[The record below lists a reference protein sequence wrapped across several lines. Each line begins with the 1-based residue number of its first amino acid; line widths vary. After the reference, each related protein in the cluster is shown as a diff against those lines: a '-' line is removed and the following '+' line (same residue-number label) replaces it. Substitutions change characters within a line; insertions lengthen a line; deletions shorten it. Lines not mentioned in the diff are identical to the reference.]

1 MTTVGAHTVSP
12 PFMAQVERRTA
23 SDHHAKS
30 MSIVLIDRRPL
41 MRQCLSLTL
50 KQSLPNLRMVSA
62 GSTAELVDLAG
73 SLEGLH
79 LIVFNIGDAP
89 VRNSDVLGQIT
100 WLRQHL
106 PHVPLVLLIDRDD
119 INDIIEAMAHG
130 VRGFIT
136 TSMELLETAAVI
148 QCVAAGGTFV
158 PASALVKFALKQ
170 PNGAR
175 GTAGE
180 GNVVPFESLTPRE
193 SEVLAHLGQG
203 KPNQVI
209 AQELEIRES
218 TVKVFVRR
226 ILSKLLASNRTELAL
241 LARGWSAGAE
251 SNGSD
256 QH

>member
-1 MTTVGAHTVSP
+1 MTTVGALMVSP
-12 PFMAQVERRTA
+12 PLIALVDRRTA
-23 SDHHAKS
+23 SDHHPKS
-30 MSIVLIDRRPL
+30 MSIVLIDRRSL

-50 KQSLPNLRMVSA
+50 SHSLPNLRMVSA
-62 GSTAELVDLAG
+62 GSPAELVDLAG
-73 SLEGLH
+73 SLETLH
-79 LIVFNIGDAP
+79 LIILNIGVAS

-100 WLRQHL
+100 CLRRHL
-106 PHVPLVLLIDRDD
+106 PQVPLVLLLDGDD
-119 INDIIEAMAHG
+119 IKDIVEAMAHG

-136 TSMELLETAAVI
+136 TGMELLETVAAI

-158 PASALVKFALKQ
+158 PASTLVKFASKQ
-170 PNGAR
+170 PNGA
-175 GTAGE
+175 GSPAGE
-180 GNVVPFESLTPRE
+180 GNAVPFESLTPRE
-193 SEVLAHLGQG
+193 SDVLAHLGQG

-226 ILSKLLASNRTELAL
+226 IMGKLHASNRTELAL
-241 LARGWSAGAE
+241 LARGWSIGAE

>member
-30 MSIVLIDRRPL
+30 MSVVLIDRRSL

-50 KQSLPNLRMVSA
+50 KQNLPNLRMVSA
-62 GSTAELVDLAG
+62 GSPAELVDLAG
-73 SLEGLH
+73 SLGGLH
-79 LIVFNIGDAP
+79 LIVFSIGDASI
-89 VRNSDVLGQIT
+89 RDSDVLRQIT

-106 PHVPLVLLIDRDD
+106 PHVPLVLLIDRED

-136 TSMELLETAAVI
+136 TGMELLETAAVI

-158 PASALVKFALKQ
+158 PAGILVRFAQDRQKPSECGPSENKDEL
-170 PNGAR
+170 
-175 GTAGE
+175 
-180 GNVVPFESLTPRE
+180 FESLTPRE
-193 SEVLAHLGQG
+193 LEVLALLRKG
-203 KPNQVI
+203 KPNKII
-209 AQELEIRES
+209 AHELQISES

-226 ILSKLLASNRTELAL
+226 IFIKLHASNRTEVASLVRGQAL
-241 LARGWSAGAE
+241 GVTSSTAP
-251 SNGSD
+251 
-256 QH
+256 